1 MLKIRSLRAPGFAA
15 VLACLLAVPAA
26 AGEIYSWRTENGA
39 YAFTD
44 DEKSIPAR
52 YREEAQRH
60 STAALDDYERFTP
73 EDSAAKQ
80 GYAEPL
86 EARLERL
93 RAFNAGRAVGPAVA
107 TPASREKTVSLQ
119 VNGRDAPTVNVT
131 AGENT
136 APVVIE
142 AIRTRPEGKMVTRP
156 STVIRQGGRTLAI
169 IKPRSR
175 EWDVNH
181 DIIDEAE
188 LER

>member
-1 MLKIRSLRAPGFAA
+1 MKIRFQPAPGLVAA
-15 VLACLLAVPAA
+15 LACLLAVPAV
-26 AGEIYSWRTENGA
+26 AGELYSWRTENGA

-52 YREEAQRH
+52 YRDAAERR

-80 GYAEPL
+80 HYAEAL

-93 RAFNAGRAVGPAVA
+93 RALNAGRAVGPTVA
-107 TPASREKTVSLQ
+107 TSASGDKTVSLQ
-119 VNGRDAPTVNVT
+119 VSGRDAPSVDIT
-131 AGENT
+131 AGENSE
-136 APVVIE
+136 PVIIE
-142 AIRTRPEGKMVTRP
+142 TIRTRPEGKMVTRP
-156 STVIRQGGRTLAI
+156 STVIRQGDRTLAI

-175 EWDVNH
+175 EWDVNR

>member
-1 MLKIRSLRAPGFAA
+1 MKLRSHRAPGLAA

-26 AGEIYSWRTENGA
+26 AGELYSWRTENGA

-52 YREEAQRH
+52 YREGAERR
-60 STAALDDYERFTP
+60 STAALDSYERFTP

-80 GYAEPL
+80 HYADAL

-93 RAFNAGRAVGPAVA
+93 RAFNADRAVGPTVA
-107 TPASREKTVSLQ
+107 TSASRDKTVSLQ

-136 APVVIE
+136 KPVVIE
-142 AIRTRPEGKMVTRP
+142 TIQTRPEGKIVTRP
-156 STVIRQGGRTLAI
+156 STVIRQGDRTLAI